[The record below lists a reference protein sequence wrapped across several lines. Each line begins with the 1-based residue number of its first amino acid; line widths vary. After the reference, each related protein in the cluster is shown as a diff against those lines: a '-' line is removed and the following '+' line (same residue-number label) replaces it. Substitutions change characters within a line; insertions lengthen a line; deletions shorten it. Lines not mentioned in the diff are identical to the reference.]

1 MRTKNYVKGYSL
13 QLYWWPKGRL
23 TVCHFALC
31 VYLPIFF
38 KNVKFGVKGECDLY
52 CLEIRS
58 VLNSPTKGNTKQP

>member
-1 MRTKNYVKGYSL
+1 MWKVIHYSSIGGPKEDSLYVILHYVSI
-13 QLYWWPKGRL
+13 
-23 TVCHFALC
+23 
-31 VYLPIFF
+31 YLFFF